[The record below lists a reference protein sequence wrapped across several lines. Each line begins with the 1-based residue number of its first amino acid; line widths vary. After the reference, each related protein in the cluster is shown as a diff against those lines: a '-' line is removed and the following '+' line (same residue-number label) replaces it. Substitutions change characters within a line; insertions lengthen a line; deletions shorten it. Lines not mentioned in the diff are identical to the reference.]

1 MQNTNK
7 WNPKGRLHMNASNA
21 KTDHVE
27 RNEANEK
34 DAAANSSSEEKKGIW
49 KKYTERL
56 KDTKCSRTSQDC
68 E

>member
-1 MQNTNK
+1 MTASNTN
-7 WNPKGRLHMNASNA
+7 
-21 KTDHVE
+21 TDHGE
-27 RNEANEK
+27 KHEAKEK
-34 DAAANSSSEEKKGIW
+34 GVAANSSPKEKKGIW

>member
-1 MQNTNK
+1 MNTPNT
-7 WNPKGRLHMNASNA
+7 S
-21 KTDHVE
+21 TDHGKRDE
-27 RNEANEK
+27 SKEK
-34 DAAANSSSEEKKGIW
+34 DAAANSSSKEKKGIW

>member
-1 MQNTNK
+1 MNTSK
-7 WNPKGRLHMNASNA
+7 TI
-21 KTDHVE
+21 TDHGE
-27 RNEANEK
+27 GNESKKK
-34 DAAANSSSEEKKGIW
+34 DASANSSAKEKKGIW